1 MNEEMKVKNV
11 LILEDNK
18 STQEL
23 LKNIFSRLEIHSQI
37 SVADSAKDAY
47 VLAVGGFYDLFVV
60 DVVLDHRKASDVS
73 GMAFVERIRE
83 IEYYKLTPVI
93 FITGLEDPKFYAY
106 SQLHCYSYL
115 EKPFDFHAAALLFT
129 EVLKSTRNRPEI
141 TENFYF
147 RKDGILYSVETRKIV
162 YIEIQAKK
170 NYLHC
175 VDGTMVLPYVPLAD
189 FTRELDPRYFLQ
201 CNRST
206 VVNRRFISAV
216 DTVNNYVSLKKN
228 FGTLDI
234 GRVIKQD
241 FLNRFRDD

>member
-47 VLAVGGFYDLFVV
+47 VLAMGGFYDLFVV

-129 EVLKSTRNRPEI
+129 EVLKST
-141 TENFYF
+141 
-147 RKDGILYSVETRKIV
+147 TRKIV
-162 YIEIQAKK
+162 YIEIRAKK

-216 DTVNNYVSLKKN
+216 DTVNNYVSLKKKKWISWMRSLM
-228 FGTLDI
+228 FC
-234 GRVIKQD
+234 
-241 FLNRFRDD
+241 